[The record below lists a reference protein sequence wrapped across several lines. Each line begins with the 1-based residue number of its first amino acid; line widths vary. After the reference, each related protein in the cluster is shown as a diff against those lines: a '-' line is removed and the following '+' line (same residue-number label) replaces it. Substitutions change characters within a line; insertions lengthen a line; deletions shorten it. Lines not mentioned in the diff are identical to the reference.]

1 MQIKTPFRVYLIPVK
16 MDKAK
21 KTNHDEAGGDAREE
35 KGLVTVGGMQTETA
49 EICVVGSQT
58 LKLGW

>member
-35 KGLVTVGGMQTETA
+35 KGLVTVGGM
-49 EICVVGSQT
+49 
-58 LKLGW
+58 

>member
-1 MQIKTPFRVYLIPVK
+1 MQIKTPFRVYLFPVK

-21 KTNHDEAGGDAREE
+21 KPNNDEAGRDAREE
-35 KGLVTVGGMQTETA
+35 KGLVTAGGMQTKTA

>member
-1 MQIKTPFRVYLIPVK
+1 MQIKTLFRAYLIPVK

-21 KTNHDEAGGDAREE
+21 KTNNDEASGDAREE
-35 KGLVTVGGMQTETA
+35 KGLVTAGGMQTKMA

-58 LKLGW
+58 LKLGC